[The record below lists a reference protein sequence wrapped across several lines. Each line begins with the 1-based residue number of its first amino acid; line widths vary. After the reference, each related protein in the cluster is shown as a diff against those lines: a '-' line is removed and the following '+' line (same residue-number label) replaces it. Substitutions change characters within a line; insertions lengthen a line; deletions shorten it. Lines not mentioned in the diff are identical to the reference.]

1 VSPQLS
7 SHSGTPIRPSGTG
20 MVTIGI
26 PTFNRAGSVGRTIV
40 SALEQ
45 DHEPLEVL
53 VVDNC
58 STDGTVELV
67 AKLAAADPRVRLVRQ
82 PRNLGASVN
91 FETALLEARGEFFM
105 WLADDDWISPGY
117 LRRCV
122 EKLVTESHVVVVG
135 RDFWH
140 QPQGP
145 VQERDVVV
153 VDRVAHTR
161 ILNYLRRV
169 TSGAAFY
176 GVARTADLRRLLPL
190 PRYIGGDWWWMLDLA
205 CRGTI
210 SVCEDAELHR
220 SIGGMSWDPQAVVE
234 HFGLGWFP
242 RHLPQ
247 AAIAL
252 GVTRHLACS
261 DHLTSIGGFPRRL
274 AIAMRGGMIVCLRN
288 GVIAELLTPVRRLVQ
303 RLIPPDVYARLG
315 LAYRPVRRCQV
326 RLRTLAIAPPR
337 EAIALLRSWMKAS
350 LLDPSRYRMAPGI
363 EPCPSFSR

>member
-1 VSPQLS
+1 VSPELRN
-7 SHSGTPIRPSGTG
+7 HSGTPINASGTG
-20 MVTIGI
+20 MVTVGI
-26 PTFNRAGSVGRTIV
+26 PTFNRVASLGRTIA

-58 STDGTVELV
+58 STDGTAELV
-67 AKLAAADPRVRLVRQ
+67 AKFATADPRVRLVTQ
-82 PRNLGASVN
+82 PRNLGATIN
-91 FETALLEARGEFFM
+91 FETALLKARGEFFM
-105 WLADDDWISPGY
+105 WLADDDWISSGY
-117 LRRCV
+117 VRACL
-122 EKLVTESHVVVVG
+122 EKLVTESHIVVVG

-140 QPQGP
+140 QPHGP

-153 VDRVAHTR
+153 VDRAARTR
-161 ILNYLRRV
+161 ILNYLRHV

-190 PRYIGGDWWWMLDLA
+190 PQYIGGDWWWMLDLA

-220 SIGGMSWDPQAVVE
+220 SIGGMSWDPQAVAD

-247 AAIAL
+247 SAIAF

-261 DHLTSIGGFPRRL
+261 DHLTSIGGLPRRL
-274 AIAMRGGMIVCLRN
+274 AVAIRGGMIVSLRN

-303 RLIPPDVYARLG
+303 RLTPPDVYARLG
-315 LAYRPVRRCQV
+315 RAYEPVRRCPV
-326 RLRTLAIAPPR
+326 RLRRLAIAPPR
-337 EAIALLRSWMKAS
+337 EAFALLRSWMTAS
-350 LLDPSRYRMAPGI
+350 LRDPSRHHMADRI
-363 EPCPSFSR
+363 EP

>member
-1 VSPQLS
+1 
-7 SHSGTPIRPSGTG
+7 

-337 EAIALLRSWMKAS
+337 EAIALLRSWIKAS